1 MSSSPSIIAGGV
13 LAVIY
18 LGCAIWVVVGDR
30 TATGGGWITMR
41 GMATFLVTFPISAP
55 FELIGMH
62 LDHRRNLDMVVAVG
76 GSAGVVYFVTAGIT
90 SLFRFN

>member
-1 MSSSPSIIAGGV
+1 MSSSPSFIVGGV

-18 LGCAIWVVVGDR
+18 LGCAIWVVAIDR

-41 GMATFLVTFPISAP
+41 GMATFLITFPVSAP
-55 FELIGMH
+55 FELLGVH
-62 LDHRRNLDMVVAVG
+62 LDYRRNFDMMVAVG
-76 GSAGVVYFVTAGIT
+76 GSAGIVYLTAAGIT